1 MANNDKPEDVDP
13 TSFYPSPRTEGPR
26 LSFDG
31 SHISALSPD
40 EMPPPFYAESDVAE
54 PSAVATKSEGDPIFI
69 DSIGDDDIE
78 DVELTDEEENEEEEV
93 PPKAALPL
101 PLEHI
106 YVKDPR
112 QPLLLSDFHVIKTL
126 GEFIDVVVLCCV
138 LFNTFVGTGT
148 FGRVL
153 LVCLHADSPY
163 HQPDTVQH
171 FAMKILRKTEVVK
184 LKQVKHANAE
194 RNILA
199 RIQHPFIVDLYATFQ
214 DHLNVYMLLSYVP
227 GGELFMHLRR
237 AGRFTPDVTRFYLG
251 GIVLALRYLHRYNI
265 IYRDLKP
272 ENLLLDHRGYLRI
285 TDFGFAKVVDDRTWS
300 VRFFF
305 KSQHVHSYFN
315 EGHCAAPPNTS
326 LPKSSS
332 RKDIP
337 KPWIGGRAES

>member
-1 MANNDKPEDVDP
+1 MAHNDKPEDVDP

-40 EMPPPFYAESDVAE
+40 EMPPPFYAESEVAE
-54 PSAVATKSEGDPIFI
+54 PSAVATKSEGGPIFI
-69 DSIGDDDIE
+69 DNIGDDDIE

-101 PLEHI
+101 PMEHI

-126 GEFIDVVVLCCV
+126 
-138 LFNTFVGTGT
+138 GTGT

-251 GIVLALRYLHRYNI
+251 GIVLALRYLHR
-265 IYRDLKP
+265 
-272 ENLLLDHRGYLRI
+272 
-285 TDFGFAKVVDDRTWS
+285 
-300 VRFFF
+300 
-305 KSQHVHSYFN
+305 
-315 EGHCAAPPNTS
+315 
-326 LPKSSS
+326 
-332 RKDIP
+332 
-337 KPWIGGRAES
+337 